1 MHRNTAGTTGV
12 PAKPKEGGNMRKLR
26 FNKGFTLIELLVVI
40 AIIAIL
46 AAILFP
52 VFAQAREQA
61 RKTSCLSNCKQI
73 GTAMQM
79 YAQDWDEMLPGWPHP
94 PNNPLARVW
103 GEWVIVVPLLNA
115 YTKSDQIWK
124 CPSGPTTT
132 AYLRGPKGQQIY
144 VHYGYNE
151 YIYNTNHQ
159 VNPKYAGNWNS
170 LAALSGTQAGIS
182 NIAVVADCS
191 FPGIFNDWGN
201 YDSIKIQGDPPG
213 FGIHR
218 IKYAN
223 GWTGSKPGPAR
234 HPGYGANIVFA
245 DSHASFVQGGKMT
258 GSYGTGNKAE
268 PGGLIEWPV
277 VNPLN
282 IPPQ

>member
-1 MHRNTAGTTGV
+1 MGKR
-12 PAKPKEGGNMRKLR
+12 
-26 FNKGFTLIELLVVI
+26 GFTLIELLVVI

-61 RKTSCLSNCKQI
+61 RKTSCLSNCKQL

-79 YAQDWDEMLPGWPHP
+79 YAQDYDEQLPGWQDPSRH
-94 PNNPLARVW
+94 PLAAQW
-103 GEWVIVVPLLNA
+103 EWAIVVPLLNA
-115 YTKSDQIWK
+115 YNKSDNLWQ
-124 CPSGPTTT
+124 CPSGPKT
-132 AYLRGPKGQQIY
+132 AAFMRGPRDQK
-144 VHYGYNE
+144 VVVNYGYNE
-151 YIYNTNHQ
+151 YIYNNKHA
-159 VNPKYAGNWNS
+159 VAPSYAGNWNS

-182 NIAVVADCS
+182 NIAVIADCS

-201 YDSIKIQGDPPG
+201 YDSIKITGDPVG

-223 GWTGSKPGPAR
+223 GWNGSKPGPAR

-245 DSHASFVQGGKMT
+245 DSHAAFVQGGKMT
-258 GSYGTGNKAE
+258 GSYGSGSKAE
-268 PGGLIEWPV
+268 PGGLPEWPV

-282 IPPQ
+282 IPPGR

>member
-1 MHRNTAGTTGV
+1 
-12 PAKPKEGGNMRKLR
+12 MRTSR
-26 FNKGFTLIELLVVI
+26 PRRGFTLIELLVVI

-61 RKTSCLSNCKQI
+61 RKASCLSNCKQI
-73 GTAMQM
+73 GLAMQM
-79 YAQDWDEMLPGWPHP
+79 YAQDYDEMLPGWPHP
-94 PNNPLARVW
+94 PAHPLARTW
-103 GEWVIVVPLLNA
+103 GDWAIVLPLLQA
-115 YTKSDQIWK
+115 YNKSDNIWV
-124 CPSGPTTT
+124 CPSGPKT
-132 AYLRGPKGQQIY
+132 ANYLAGPKGFQTY

-151 YIYNTNHQ
+151 YIYNTDHR

-182 NIAVVADCS
+182 NIAVVADS
-191 FPGIFNDWGN
+191 VGSNGGAIGIFNDWGN
-201 YDSIKIQGDPPG
+201 YDNIKIQGDPPG
-213 FGIHR
+213 FGLPR

-223 GWTGSKPGPAR
+223 GWTGNRPGSAR

-245 DSHASFVQGGKMT
+245 DSHAAFVQGARMT
-258 GSYGTGNKAE
+258 GSYGSGSFAN
-268 PGGLIEWPV
+268 GGIAEWPV

-282 IPPQ
+282 FPPPR